1 MEHFAEVVSVL
12 TYPNVPENIMPF
24 VTFKARVDNLI
35 LEKGLKILIL
45 RVVGTDSYYV
55 IFPEKTTMKKCL
67 AELKEAGISIN
78 KRTELYISKYI
89 R

>member
-12 TYPNVPENIMPF
+12 TYPGVPENIMPF
-24 VTFKARVDNLI
+24 VAYKASMDKVI
-35 LEKGLKILIL
+35 LEKGLKILVL

-55 IFPEKTTMKKCL
+55 IFPEKTTMQRCLDDLKK
-67 AELKEAGISIN
+67 AGISIN

>member
-24 VTFKARVDNLI
+24 VIYKAKVNNVL
-35 LEKGLKILIL
+35 LEKGLKIIVL

-55 IFPEKTTMKKCL
+55 IFPEKTTMKQCKE
-67 AELKEAGISIN
+67 ELEEAGISIN
-78 KRTELYISKYI
+78 KRTEGFLSKYI
-89 R
+89 V